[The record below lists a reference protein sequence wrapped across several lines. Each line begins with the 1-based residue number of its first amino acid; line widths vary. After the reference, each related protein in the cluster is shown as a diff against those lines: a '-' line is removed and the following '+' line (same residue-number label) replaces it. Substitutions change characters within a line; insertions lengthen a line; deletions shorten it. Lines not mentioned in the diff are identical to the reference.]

1 MEPEQQGQPNQ
12 RFLSTQD
19 LDKFKHELNTALSD
33 YLTQQLGKNTEDLLE
48 RMTEMLKEYNN
59 EDATTSTDYDEDH
72 DVIMRNGITSSVTP
86 VPDPGLFSGN
96 TNETK
101 LFCELCESIINTY
114 PYNQLTEAEKKNF
127 ITSRLRGSARTWYQI
142 KFKNAAPNTAR
153 NILIELSQAF
163 SNVTSIKLAKIQLVE
178 LRQSYGKIDEYI
190 EKFRNY
196 SCRLEIDDASLTLLF
211 LNGLH
216 PKYKNEIKKA
226 DVIPETLEEMITK
239 CILFENSLKLN
250 NKLNSQA
257 NNKKHNNR
265 DHNNRNHNNRIPNNN
280 YDSGGKSNKNFSKNY
295 NHNGNNSNN
304 NINAQKISS
313 QN

>member
-1 MEPEQQGQPNQ
+1 MH
-12 RFLSTQD
+12 FTWCIVDWIYLS
-19 LDKFKHELNTALSD
+19 
-33 YLTQQLGKNTEDLLE
+33 
-48 RMTEMLKEYNN
+48 
-59 EDATTSTDYDEDH
+59 
-72 DVIMRNGITSSVTP
+72 
-86 VPDPGLFSGN
+86 
-96 TNETK
+96 
-101 LFCELCESIINTY
+101 
-114 PYNQLTEAEKKNF
+114 
-127 ITSRLRGSARTWYQI
+127 
-142 KFKNAAPNTAR
+142 
-153 NILIELSQAF
+153 
-163 SNVTSIKLAKIQLVE
+163 
-178 LRQSYGKIDEYI
+178 
-190 EKFRNY
+190 
-196 SCRLEIDDASLTLLF
+196 DASLTLLF

-280 YDSGGKSNKNFSKNY
+280 HDSGGKSNKNFSKNS

>member
-142 KFKNAAPNTAR
+142 KYKNAAPTTAR

-196 SCRLEIDDASLTLLF
+196 SCCLEIDDASLTLLF

-226 DVIPETLEEMITK
+226 DVIPETLE
-239 CILFENSLKLN
+239 
-250 NKLNSQA
+250 
-257 NNKKHNNR
+257 
-265 DHNNRNHNNRIPNNN
+265 
-280 YDSGGKSNKNFSKNY
+280 
-295 NHNGNNSNN
+295 
-304 NINAQKISS
+304 
-313 QN
+313 